1 MKTVII
7 RAERCIGCNQCVFN
21 CAFVHTTL
29 VPFKPRIN
37 IIFSEEEKNFP
48 NKCRHCNPAPCQ
60 KACPTEAIY
69 REGKF
74 NIVLIEAEKCI
85 NCGSCALVCPFSV
98 IRFAKISETQE
109 VAFKCDQCV
118 FRLEKGEIPACV
130 EACKTG
136 ALIFEELNFYLKE
149 RAKEK
154 VSRKKVSSW
163 GLLRNYYQQLKEINQ
178 RG

>member
-7 RAERCIGCNQCVFN
+7 RAERCVGCKQCVFH

-29 VPFKPRIN
+29 LPFKPRID
-37 IIFSEEEKNFP
+37 IIFYETKNFP

-69 REGKF
+69 REENF
-74 NIVLIEAEKCI
+74 NIVLINIEKCI
-85 NCGSCALVCPFSV
+85 SCGSCAMACPFSV
-98 IRFAKISETQE
+98 IRFATLSEGQE
-109 VAFKCDQCV
+109 VPFKCDQCF
-118 FRLEKGEIPACV
+118 FRLEQGKVPACV
-130 EACKTG
+130 EVCKTG
-136 ALIFEELNFYLKE
+136 ALIFEDLNLYLKE

-154 VSRKKVSSW
+154 IARKKNTSFEV
-163 GLLRNYYQQLKEINQ
+163 LRNYYQQLKEINQ